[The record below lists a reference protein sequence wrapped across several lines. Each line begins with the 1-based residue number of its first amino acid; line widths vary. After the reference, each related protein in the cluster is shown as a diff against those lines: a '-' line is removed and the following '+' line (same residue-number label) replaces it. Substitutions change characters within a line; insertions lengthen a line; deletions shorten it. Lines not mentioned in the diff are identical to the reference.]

1 MDTTRGAQLARAWSN
16 VGTAGLCHQSSC
28 RLLVPERIALGACR
42 KHHPLWRRVCALLM
56 LRLVQLCLQVANSSR
71 LRLQVQAMAILS
83 EGVVDASCASHF
95 GKYGV
100 WRCYL
105 GQYAAP
111 FIKVTSL
118 FLQNQ
123 VSASI
128 STIVTSEG
136 TKVKGLSLRVLSY
149 APSMPYHKSFHTAAS
164 GGCV

>member
-1 MDTTRGAQLARAWSN
+1 
-16 VGTAGLCHQSSC
+16 
-28 RLLVPERIALGACR
+28 
-42 KHHPLWRRVCALLM
+42 
-56 LRLVQLCLQVANSSR
+56 
-71 LRLQVQAMAILS
+71 MAILS

-136 TKVKGLSLRVLSY
+136 TKVKGLSLRVLACPLPRPCHALPQVFSHRCLRRLCLRY
-149 APSMPYHKSFHTAAS
+149 S
-164 GGCV
+164 G